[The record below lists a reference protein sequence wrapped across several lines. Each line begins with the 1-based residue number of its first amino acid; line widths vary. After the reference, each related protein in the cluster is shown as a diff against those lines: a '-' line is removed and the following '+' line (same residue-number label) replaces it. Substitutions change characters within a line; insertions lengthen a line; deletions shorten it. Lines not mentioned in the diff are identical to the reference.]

1 MTHWAFDYI
10 GKPWVVASDGPDAYD
25 CWGLVVAVQRRL
37 YGHDLSIIPVAE
49 NDMKTL
55 IRTMRDH
62 PNGKTG
68 TRWQRRK
75 KAMSRYCA
83 SPATPSMSEFGW
95 MWTVAAFCMPFRA
108 LGSCFKA

>member
-49 NDMKTL
+49 NDMKT
-55 IRTMRDH
+55 
-62 PNGKTG
+62 
-68 TRWQRRK
+68 
-75 KAMSRYCA
+75 
-83 SPATPSMSEFGW
+83 
-95 MWTVAAFCMPFRA
+95 
-108 LGSCFKA
+108 